1 MNDNKEM
8 LERVFAFLNNRPKI
22 LNYILYGSMDTTI
35 VNNTFGP
42 VFERTIPL
50 FLAIRQKLGYNA
62 NEKDPYFN
70 CIDNI
75 YQNEMLTE
83 IWEYSQ
89 IELVALLA
97 STNTLLIFIA
107 KEMLLPSFNN
117 KTDLPIYN
125 GIKRGIARYMY
136 ETEADFIRCYG
147 NGEDIDEVENNC
159 EDYEENENITLPSIA
174 ENQIEETKEDPCD
187 V

>member
-8 LERVFAFLNNRPKI
+8 IEKVFAFLKNRPKI

-50 FLAIRQKLGYNA
+50 FLAIREKLSYKVNV
-62 NEKDPYFN
+62 KDPYFN
-70 CIDNI
+70 CIEKI
-75 YQNEMLTE
+75 YQNEMLSE

-97 STNTLLIFIA
+97 STNTLLIFVA
-107 KEMLLPSFNN
+107 KQMLLPSFNN
-117 KTDLPIYN
+117 KTDLPVYN

-136 ETEADFIRCYG
+136 ETEAVFIRCYG
-147 NGEDIDEVENNC
+147 NLEDEKDNNFGEDDDE
-159 EDYEENENITLPSIA
+159 YSENITLPSIA
-174 ENQIEETKEDPCD
+174 ENQIEETKEESCD